1 MLSQTD
7 PVIYPNALT
16 WFNVGDFCTFG
27 EKMPI
32 LPPDFP
38 INLILLHKN
47 GQNPCFWFQEPHT
60 ILGEYNHAILWL
72 FYALLFNKYRV
83 FIENALFTPAFG
95 KKRRPFLP
103 LDKVGGSA

>member
-16 WFNVGDFCTFG
+16 WFNVGDFCTFV

-38 INLILLHKN
+38 INLILFPKR
-47 GQNPCFWFQEPHT
+47 GQKVVYVGQ
-60 ILGEYNHAILWL
+60 
-72 FYALLFNKYRV
+72 
-83 FIENALFTPAFG
+83 FITCVATL
-95 KKRRPFLP
+95 
-103 LDKVGGSA
+103 